1 MTKNY
6 YESRGDKFL
15 RIFSGVLIAFVIV
28 MAFVFFTI
36 TGTFV
41 SAYDNLVNLQD
52 NVTLAETNI
61 EAMMKKRLEIIPQLV
76 EIVEA
81 HTNNEEKVFK
91 EVLNTNE
98 TLAEILNSGY
108 TLEKIGE
115 ANDNLTTA
123 VNKLIAVAEANP
135 EITTDESYVELMNQ
149 LQERVNKISEARDEY
164 NMAVYEYNRSINCFP
179 GSLLA
184 PVLGFEEIEYFQAE
198 GQASSINSANV
209 EE

>member
-1 MTKNY
+1 MAKHY
-6 YESRGDKFL
+6 YENRGDKFL
-15 RIFSGVLIAFVIV
+15 RIFSIALIVFAII

-36 TGTFV
+36 SGTFI
-41 SAYDNLVNLQD
+41 SAYNNLVNLQE
-52 NVTLAETNI
+52 NVTLAEANL
-61 EAMMKKRLEIIPQLV
+61 EATMQKRLELIPNLV
-76 EIVEA
+76 EIVES
-81 HTNNEEKVFK
+81 HTSQGQTFK

-123 VNKLIAVAEANP
+123 VNELIAVAESNQ
-135 EITTDESYVELMNQ
+135 EVKEDGNYVEVMNQ
-149 LQERVNKISEARDEY
+149 LQERVTRISEAREEY
-164 NMAVYEYNRSINCFP
+164 NMAVDDYNRNINSFP

-184 PVLGFEEIEYFQAE
+184 PVLGFDEIEYFQAD
-198 GQASSINSANV
+198 GQESSINSAYL

>member
-15 RIFSGVLIAFVIV
+15 RIFSGVLIAFVV
-28 MAFVFFTI
+28 FMGFVFFTI

-41 SAYDNLVNLQD
+41 SAYDNLVNLQE
-52 NVTLAETNI
+52 NVTLAEANL
-61 EAMMKKRLEIIPQLV
+61 EATMKKRLELIPNLV
-76 EIVEA
+76 EIVES
-81 HTNNEEKVFK
+81 HTSQGQTFK
-91 EVLNTNE
+91 EVLNAHE

-108 TLEKIGE
+108 SLEKIGE

-123 VNKLIAVAEANP
+123 VNELIAVAESNQ
-135 EITTDESYVELMNQ
+135 EVKEDGNYVEIMNQ
-149 LQERVNKISEARDEY
+149 LQERVNRISEAREEY
-164 NMAVYEYNRSINCFP
+164 NMAVYDYNRNINYFP

-184 PVLGFEEIEYFQAE
+184 PVLGFDEIEYFQAD
-198 GQASSINSANV
+198 GQASSINTAYL